1 MTAPNRDGFG
11 RIINYLRLSITDR
24 CNFRC
29 RYCMPED
36 GVDKQA
42 HAQILRYEDLLR
54 IARSATALG
63 IDKIRVTGG
72 EPLVRRG
79 VVDFLRE
86 LGALPGVRD
95 LALTTNGLLLA
106 EMAADL
112 RAAGVGRVNVS
123 LDSLREQTFA
133 EITRGGDL
141 KRVLAGIEAA
151 AAVGM
156 KIKLNMV
163 VMRGV
168 NDDEIVDFA
177 RLSVERPFSVRY
189 IEYMPTI
196 REAGWEERLVSGDE
210 VLQRIAAVWP
220 LRALET
226 GLLCGPA
233 RPYRIDNAAGTL
245 GIITP
250 MSDHFCSSCNRL
262 RVTSTGLAKSC
273 LLSEAAV
280 DLKPC
285 LEQADDACLQKLL
298 REIIAGKPAQHR
310 MNENPDGSPFT
321 MSSIGG

>member
-11 RIINYLRLSITDR
+11 RTINYLRLSITDR

-29 RYCMPED
+29 RYCMPEE
-36 GVDKQA
+36 GVDKQS

-79 VVDFLRE
+79 VVDFLHE
-86 LGALPGVRD
+86 IGALPGVRD

-123 LDSLREQTFA
+123 LDSLREKTFA

-141 KRVLAGIEAA
+141 RRVLAGIEAA

-156 KIKLNMV
+156 QIKLNMV
-163 VMRGV
+163 VMRGI

-196 REAGWEERLVSGDE
+196 RETDWQQRLVPGDE

-220 LRALET
+220 LRHLKT
-226 GLLCGPA
+226 DPHCGPA
-233 RPYRIDNAAGTL
+233 RPYGIEGAAGSL

-250 MSDHFCSSCNRL
+250 MSNHFCSACNRL
-262 RVTSTGLAKSC
+262 RVTATGLAKSC

-285 LEQADDACLQKLL
+285 LEQADDLCLKNTL

-310 MNENPDGSPFT
+310 MNEEPNGSPFT

>member
-1 MTAPNRDGFG
+1 MRDGFG
-11 RIINYLRLSITDR
+11 RTINYLRLSITDR

-29 RYCMPED
+29 RYCMPEE
-36 GVDKQA
+36 GVDKTS

-54 IARSATALG
+54 IARAATELG

-72 EPLVRRG
+72 EPLVRKG
-79 VVDFLRE
+79 VVGFLRQ
-86 LGALPGVRD
+86 LGELPGVND

-106 EMAADL
+106 EMASDL

-123 LDSLREQTFA
+123 LDSLRTDTFA

-141 KRVLAGIEAA
+141 ARVLAGIDAA
-151 AAVGM
+151 AAAGM
-156 KIKLNMV
+156 KVKINMV

-177 RLSVERPFSVRY
+177 ALSLRQPYSVRY

-196 REAGWEERLVSGDE
+196 REQGWEKLLVPGDE
-210 VLQRIAAVWP
+210 VLKRIGDKWP
-220 LRALET
+220 LAPLDVGRHS
-226 GLLCGPA
+226 GPA
-233 RPYRIDNAAGTL
+233 RPYRIDGAVGTL

-250 MSDHFCSSCNRL
+250 MSEHFCSSCNRL
-262 RVTSTGLAKSC
+262 RVTATGRAKSC

-280 DLKPC
+280 DLTPC
-285 LEQADDACLQKLL
+285 LQQADDACLQRTLS
-298 REIIAGKPAQHR
+298 EIIAGKPAQHR
-310 MNENPDGSPFT
+310 MNEEPDGTPFT